1 MEKTEK
7 KKIVFLIINIVL
19 AIVVIVFA
27 VKMLKGNDKKQTPF
41 SADSKVLTTE
51 KLYANENVEAKV
63 TINTQIIEDGLREMG
78 TLITQEYYFTQLEEY
93 TNTEKFWIF
102 DSTASF
108 TYSYDGV
115 VAAGIDCG
123 KITVVKDDEKK
134 IVTIKIPK
142 AEITSVIIDNDSF
155 KKYEEKNGLWNKV
168 TTDKFNDSMA
178 AFKDKAKE
186 NAISRGLLNNADES
200 AEKMILSFAKSVSTS
215 DDYSFVAVRD

>member
-1 MEKTEK
+1 MK
-7 KKIVFLIINIVL
+7 KLTTKQTVFLVLNIIL
-19 AIVVIVFA
+19 AVIVIVFG
-27 VKMLKGNDKKQTPF
+27 VKLFKGGQRNDTVTPEGG
-41 SADSKVLTTE
+41 SVSSTS
-51 KLYANENVEAKV
+51 KLYDKDNVKV
-63 TINTQIIEDGLREMG
+63 EVIEDGLREMG

-115 VAAGIDCG
+115 VAAGIDCS

-134 IVTIKIPK
+134 IITIKIPK
-142 AEITSVIIDNDSF
+142 AEITSVTIDNDSF

-178 AFKDKAKE
+178 AFKQKAQE
-186 NAISRGLLNNADES
+186 NAVSRGLLDNADES
-200 AEKMILSFAKSVSTS
+200 AEKMILSFAKSVSAA
-215 DDYSFVAVRD
+215 DDYDIVTVRE

>member
-1 MEKTEK
+1 MK
-7 KKIVFLIINIVL
+7 KLTTKQTVFLVLNIIL
-19 AIVVIVFA
+19 AVIVIVFG
-27 VKMLKGNDKKQTPF
+27 VKLFKGGQRNDTVTPEGG
-41 SADSKVLTTE
+41 SVSSTS
-51 KLYANENVEAKV
+51 KLYDKDNVKV
-63 TINTQIIEDGLREMG
+63 EVKIDTKVIEDGLREMG

-115 VAAGIDCG
+115 VAAGIDCS

-134 IVTIKIPK
+134 IITIKIPK
-142 AEITSVIIDNDSF
+142 AEITSVTIDNDSF

-178 AFKDKAKE
+178 AFKQKAQE
-186 NAISRGLLNNADES
+186 NAVSRGLLDNADES
-200 AEKMILSFAKSVSTS
+200 AEKMILSFAKSVSAA
-215 DDYSFVAVRD
+215 DDYDIVTVRE